1 MENIRNFCIIAHI
14 DHGKSTLAD
23 RMMELTGTVQK
34 RDMKSQL
41 LDSMDLERE
50 KGITIK
56 LTPVRMRHAGH
67 DLNLIDTP
75 GHVDFSYE
83 VSRSLQACEGAILV
97 VDASQGI
104 QAQTLANVYL
114 AIEQD
119 LVIIPVL
126 NKVDLPAADVPRVSK
141 EVINLL
147 GCDESDI
154 IKISAKTGENVDQVL
169 SAIIERV
176 PAPRGKH
183 DAPTRALIFDSYYD
197 DYRGVILYVRVVDG
211 QITKGDQIH
220 MMATKAR
227 GLALEIGKLSP
238 GMAPEPV
245 MRTGEIGYIVT
256 NLKTTR
262 DAKVGDTVTLAKYTQ
277 KDTVSTKTLDG
288 VERIEMAR
296 KILQNFTGIEYGSK
310 DQSGRIHRATD
321 QNFNRADFGQYV
333 LQSPDEVE
341 KNQVGVCW
349 DQVEYARELFRRE
362 DIPTKTYAIVYYD
375 RANNNFY
382 NHTIL
387 TFEAQEKFYWFEHSM
402 ADAAGVHEFDSLQ
415 MLVAKLKEEFLSHNT
430 QNIPPDYE
438 NKQLYLWEYDAPKSG
453 SSPSEVF
460 KTWEGCREVNHL
472 LLSGV
477 AANATTGRIQP
488 LPGYKDVRPFVYA
501 GFFPVSNEDYNEL
514 KEAIE
519 KLSLSDSA
527 LQFEP
532 ENSPVLGFGVR
543 IGFLGL
549 LHMDIV
555 RERLEREYNLDL
567 VVTNPSTDY
576 QLTLTS
582 GEQIDIKSAADMPPV
597 TNVVEIREPWINGEI
612 VVPQEYIGGVIQL
625 IVAKRGVQK
634 NLSYIDERALISFEA
649 PLANLLTDFYDQL
662 KSMTSGYGSF
672 NYELADYR
680 AEDLVRID
688 FYVGGEMVDSLSI
701 MAHRSE
707 SQGLGRDIVKKLKEV
722 VPRQSFQVSLQA
734 AIGGKFIARED
745 ISAYRKDVT
754 AKLYGGDVSRRKKLL
769 AKQAKG
775 KKRMKKFGNVEIPS
789 EAFTVML
796 KRD

>member
-1 MENIRNFCIIAHI
+1 MNQDHIRNFCIIAHI

-23 RMMELTGTVQK
+23 RMMEMTGTVEK

-56 LTPVRMRHAGH
+56 LAPVRMKYKNY

-83 VSRSLQACEGAILV
+83 VSRSLEACEGAVLV

-114 AIEQD
+114 AMAAD
-119 LVIIPVL
+119 LAIIPVL
-126 NKVDLPAADVPRVSK
+126 NKVDLPAADVPRVSA
-141 EVINLL
+141 EVMNLL
-147 GCDESDI
+147 GCNEDEI
-154 IKISAKTGENVDQVL
+154 ITISAKTGENVDQVL
-169 SAIIERV
+169 DAVVERI
-176 PAPRGKH
+176 APPVGQA
-183 DAPTRALIFDSYYD
+183 DAATRALIFDSYYD

-211 QITKGDQIH
+211 VIKKGDTIQ
-220 MMATKAR
+220 MLATRAD
-227 GLALEIGKLSP
+227 GLALEVGALSP
-238 GMAPEPV
+238 MMKPEADIA
-245 MRTGEIGYIVT
+245 TGEIGYIVT

-262 DAKVGDTVTLAKYTQ
+262 DARVGDTVT
-277 KDTVSTKTLDG
+277 TK
-288 VERIEMAR
+288 
-296 KILQNFTGIEYGSK
+296 
-310 DQSGRIHRATD
+310 RA
-321 QNFNRADFGQYV
+321 RADQ
-333 LQSPDEVE
+333 
-341 KNQVGVCW
+341 
-349 DQVEYARELFRRE
+349 A
-362 DIPTKTYAIVYYD
+362 
-375 RANNNFY
+375 
-382 NHTIL
+382 
-387 TFEAQEKFYWFEHSM
+387 
-402 ADAAGVHEFDSLQ
+402 
-415 MLVAKLKEEFLSHNT
+415 
-430 QNIPPDYE
+430 
-438 NKQLYLWEYDAPKSG
+438 
-453 SSPSEVF
+453 
-460 KTWEGCREVNHL
+460 
-472 LLSGV
+472 
-477 AANATTGRIQP
+477 
-488 LPGYKDVRPFVYA
+488 LPGYQNVKPFVYA
-501 GFFPVSNEDYNEL
+501 GFFPVSNEDYNDL
-514 KEAIE
+514 KDAVE

-549 LHMDIV
+549 LHMDII
-555 RERLEREYNLDL
+555 RERLEREYSLDL

-576 QLTLTS
+576 QVTLTG
-582 GEQIDIKSAADMPPV
+582 GEQVDIKSASDLPDV
-597 TNVVEIREPWINGEI
+597 TKITEIREPWIKGEI
-612 VVPQEYIGGVIQL
+612 VVPQDYIGGVIQL
-625 IVAKRGVQK
+625 IVSKRGRQK

-662 KSMTSGYGSF
+662 KSVTSGYGSF
-672 NYELADYR
+672 NYELDGYR
-680 AEDLVRID
+680 PEDLVRVD
-688 FYVGGEMVDSLSI
+688 FYVAGEMVDALSI
-701 MAHRSE
+701 MVHRSE
-707 SQGLGRDIVKKLKEV
+707 SQSIGRDIVKKLKDV
-722 VPRQSFQVSLQA
+722 VPRQAFQVSLQA

>member
-1 MENIRNFCIIAHI
+1 MAGITQDNIRNFCIIAHI

-23 RMMELTGTVQK
+23 RMMEMTHTVEK

-56 LTPVRMRHAGH
+56 LAPVRMQYEGY

-83 VSRSLQACEGAILV
+83 VSRSLEACEGAILV
-97 VDASQGI
+97 IDASQGI

-114 AIEQD
+114 ALAAD
-119 LVIIPVL
+119 LTIIPVL
-126 NKVDLPAADVPRVSK
+126 NKIDLPASDVPRVSA

-147 GCDESDI
+147 GCAEEDI
-154 IKISAKTGENVDQVL
+154 LKISAKTGEGVDGVL
-169 SAIIERV
+169 DAIVERISP
-176 PAPRGKH
+176 PAG
-183 DAPTRALIFDSYYD
+183 DQGSPTRALIFDSYYD
-197 DYRGVILYVRVVDG
+197 DYRGVILYTRVVDG
-211 QITKGDQIH
+211 AIKKGDTIE
-220 MMATKAR
+220 MLATNAH
-227 GLALEIGKLSP
+227 GLALEVGALSP
-238 GMAPEPV
+238 MMKEESSID
-245 MRTGEIGYIVT
+245 TGEIGYIVT

-262 DAKVGDTVTLAKYTQ
+262 DAKVGDTVT
-277 KDTVSTKTLDG
+277 V
-288 VERIEMAR
+288 
-296 KILQNFTGIEYGSK
+296 
-310 DQSGRIHRATD
+310 
-321 QNFNRADFGQYV
+321 
-333 LQSPDEVE
+333 
-341 KNQVGVCW
+341 
-349 DQVEYARELFRRE
+349 RRS
-362 DIPTKTYAIVYYD
+362 
-375 RANNNFY
+375 
-382 NHTIL
+382 
-387 TFEAQEKFYWFEHSM
+387 HS
-402 ADAAGVHEFDSLQ
+402 DS
-415 MLVAKLKEEFLSHNT
+415 
-430 QNIPPDYE
+430 
-438 NKQLYLWEYDAPKSG
+438 
-453 SSPSEVF
+453 
-460 KTWEGCREVNHL
+460 
-472 LLSGV
+472 
-477 AANATTGRIQP
+477 P
-488 LPGYKDVRPFVYA
+488 LPGYQNVKPFVYA
-501 GFFPVSNEDYNEL
+501 GFFPVSNEDYQDL
-514 KEAIE
+514 KDAVE

-549 LHMDIV
+549 LHMDII

-576 QLTLTS
+576 QITLNND
-582 GEQIDIKSAADMPPV
+582 EELDIKSASDLPDV
-597 TNVVEIREPWINGEI
+597 SKIKEIREPWIKGEI
-612 VVPQEYIGGVIQL
+612 VVPQEYIGAVIQL
-625 IVAKRGVQK
+625 IVAKRGRQK

-662 KSMTSGYGSF
+662 KSVTSGYGSF
-672 NYELADYR
+672 NYELDSYK
-680 AEDLVRID
+680 AEDLVRVD
-688 FYVGGEMVDSLSI
+688 FYVSGEMVDALSV

-707 SQGLGRDIVKKLKEV
+707 SQSLGREVVKKLKDV

-754 AKLYGGDVSRRKKLL
+754 GYLYGGDVSRKKKLL

-775 KKRMKKFGNVEIPS
+775 KKRMKRFGKVDIPS

>member
-1 MENIRNFCIIAHI
+1 MAMKQSYIRNFCIIAHI

-23 RMMELTGTVQK
+23 RMMEMTHTVEQ
-34 RDMKSQL
+34 REMKSQL

-56 LTPVRMRHAGH
+56 LTPVRMRHGDY

-83 VSRSLQACEGAILV
+83 VSRSLQACEGAVLV

-114 AIEQD
+114 ALEQD

-147 GCDESDI
+147 GCNEEDI

-169 SAIIERV
+169 DAIVERI
-176 PAPRGKH
+176 RGPNGEM
-183 DAPTRALIFDSYYD
+183 DGSTRALIFDSYYD
-197 DYRGVILYVRVVDG
+197 DYRGVILYTRVVDG
-211 QITKGDQIH
+211 TIQKGDTIE
-220 MMATKAR
+220 MLATQAH
-227 GLALEIGKLSP
+227 GLALEV
-238 GMAPEPV
+238 GMLNPTMKAEASIT
-245 MRTGEIGYIVT
+245 TGEIGYIVT
-256 NLKTTR
+256 NLKTTQ
-262 DAKVGDTVTLAKYTQ
+262 DARVGDTVT
-277 KDTVSTKTLDG
+277 V
-288 VERIEMAR
+288 
-296 KILQNFTGIEYGSK
+296 
-310 DQSGRIHRATD
+310 GRR
-321 QNFNRADFGQYV
+321 RAD
-333 LQSPDEVE
+333 
-341 KNQVGVCW
+341 
-349 DQVEYARELFRRE
+349 
-362 DIPTKTYAIVYYD
+362 
-375 RANNNFY
+375 
-382 NHTIL
+382 
-387 TFEAQEKFYWFEHSM
+387 EA
-402 ADAAGVHEFDSLQ
+402 
-415 MLVAKLKEEFLSHNT
+415 
-430 QNIPPDYE
+430 
-438 NKQLYLWEYDAPKSG
+438 
-453 SSPSEVF
+453 
-460 KTWEGCREVNHL
+460 
-472 LLSGV
+472 
-477 AANATTGRIQP
+477 
-488 LPGYKDVRPFVYA
+488 LPGYRHVQPFVYA
-501 GFFPVSNEDYNEL
+501 GFFPVSNEDYNDL
-514 KEAIE
+514 KEAVE

-549 LHMDIV
+549 LHMDII

-576 QLTLTS
+576 QVTLTD
-582 GEQIDIKSAADMPPV
+582 GEELDIKSASDLPPV
-597 TNVVEIREPWINGEI
+597 TKIIEIREPWIKGEI
-612 VVPQEYIGGVIQL
+612 VVPQEYIGAVIQL
-625 IVAKRGVQK
+625 IVAKRGRQS
-634 NLSYIDERALISFEA
+634 NLSYIDERGLISFEA

-662 KSMTSGYGSF
+662 KSVTSGYGSF
-672 NYELADYR
+672 NYELDDYR

-688 FYVGGEMVDSLSI
+688 FYVSGEMVDALSV

-707 SQGLGRDIVKKLKEV
+707 SMSLGREVVRKLKDV

-754 AKLYGGDVSRRKKLL
+754 GYLYGGDVSRKKKLL

-775 KKRMKKFGNVEIPS
+775 KKRMKRFGKVDIPS